1 LFWWGN
7 FFSTTLHVSGQY
19 KDAYVERIIGSFA
32 YLQQKKFYICINGD
46 EWQHHFEE
54 SNYTSI
60 EEMNDS
66 DFEKIT
72 RNNSFIKLAKKISL
86 DQWNDA
92 GAKLADVFIQL
103 IHILKD

>member
-1 LFWWGN
+1 
-7 FFSTTLHVSGQY
+7 LHH
-19 KDAYVERIIGSFA
+19 A
-32 YLQQKKFYICINGD
+32 KKNLILKPTKKIRRALP
-46 EWQHHFEE
+46 
-54 SNYTSI
+54 TAR
-60 EEMNDS
+60 
-66 DFEKIT
+66 KIT